1 MSVHLET
8 DLHFI
13 HFVQYCMYVHSS
25 VGASYNFRFTEVC
38 AFRDLFLII
47 ARGISLRDFLIWMG
61 CGKIG
66 DSNKRRTSAILI
78 LFEKTEAF
86 WTLYPN

>member
-1 MSVHLET
+1 
-8 DLHFI
+8 
-13 HFVQYCMYVHSS
+13 
-25 VGASYNFRFTEVC
+25 
-38 AFRDLFLII
+38 
-47 ARGISLRDFLIWMG
+47 MG